1 MVVSDFRAASPLLSS
16 QNPHLGIGVHLLL
29 RLCLR
34 VLSGLQVRLSRQ
46 GAVLHKR
53 EENENGISRVSLH
66 DRSGCF
72 RIILIKEERLRS
84 YRGNS
89 TLISLTKTTSN

>member
-16 QNPHLGIGVHLLL
+16 QNPYLGIGVHLLL

-46 GAVLHKR
+46 GAVLLHKR
-53 EENENGISRVSLH
+53 RENENGISVRVLSDH
-66 DRSGCF
+66 FDQRG
-72 RIILIKEERLRS
+72 RIVAILL
-84 YRGNS
+84 
-89 TLISLTKTTSN
+89 